1 MKRFL
6 AAALTALLVVAMTLA
21 AVFVLVGASIKVA
34 QMNSPLLRAVA
45 VAAEL
50 TLGVL
55 LLVGTVYLATRV
67 AVLIFGEKSPNPS
80 R

>member
-1 MKRFL
+1 MKRL
-6 AAALTALLVVAMTLA
+6 LVAALTPLLVVAMTLA
-21 AVFVLVGASIKVA
+21 GVFVLVSASIEVA

-45 VAAEL
+45 VVAEL

-67 AVLIFGEKSPNPS
+67 AVLIFGDKSPNP
-80 R
+80 RR